1 MGRVAYNGEN
11 WLDLKG
17 TRKDIQFTP
26 ILADNHYFHVPER
39 EVILCLFSK
48 YCYFDQC
55 LGEIFDME
63 GIKVND
69 IPVFVHPDY
78 KGSVCK
84 YQSKV
89 AWVQEYNQGFIS
101 FVVDCNSLPSFRI
114 KLDLT
119 SMKYLKPQFGVR

>member
-1 MGRVAYNGEN
+1 MGRVAYNDGN

-17 TRKDIQFTP
+17 ARKDIQFTP
-26 ILADNHYFHVPER
+26 ISADNYYFHIPES

-48 YCYFDQC
+48 SCYFDQY
-55 LGEIFDME
+55 LGEIFDMD
-63 GIKVND
+63 GIKIND
-69 IPVFVHPDY
+69 IPAFVHPDY
-78 KGSVCK
+78 KGIVCQ

-89 AWVQEYNQGFIS
+89 AWVQEYNQGIIS

-119 SMKYLKPQFGVR
+119 SMTYLKPKFGVR